1 MRPQVAVGKPFL
13 HFRIAFSR
21 LFDTIASRE
30 TETGEIDL
38 IPKIRGFIQNER
50 ALNRLVDDAFVDF
63 NVKRVRIVA
72 PVAMPISLFMV
83 LLFRFWTP
91 IETPIDR
98 LWASG
103 IAWAHGSLL
112 LAETVLFASSLWY
125 LRHAKTKRC
134 GKLIEFFGILIVL
147 MAGTALTII
156 DQFVLTSIT
165 PFLIAVTISG
175 AILRIRPYKAA
186 ILFLSSFAV
195 LVGLMPLIQ
204 FDPNAI
210 QSNIVNAVF
219 AVFIGLMVNYFVYKS
234 NRDAVL
240 SRRELDQNQ
249 SELERLNRQLDYLA
263 SHDELTDIPNR
274 RSFLKT
280 FEETASE
287 TTALVLFDLDRF
299 KSVNDTYGHP
309 AGDLLLKAGADAIA
323 RKLRS
328 TEAFA
333 RWGGEEFIL
342 LLRETSLK
350 EATLRT
356 ESIRQI
362 LEDLTLTTGDHIIRT
377 SASFGVTMVRAEEKP
392 FDRAYHRADQALYQA
407 KESGRNQTVAK

>member
-1 MRPQVAVGKPFL
+1 MVT
-13 HFRIAFSR
+13 HF
-21 LFDTIASRE
+21 
-30 TETGEIDL
+30 
-38 IPKIRGFIQNER
+38 IRNER
-50 ALNRLVDDAFVDF
+50 DLNRLVDDAFVDF
-63 NVKRVRIVA
+63 NVKRVRSVA

-98 LWASG
+98 LWADG

-112 LAETVLFASSLWY
+112 LAEMVLFASSLWY
-125 LRHAKTKRC
+125 LRHGKTKRC

-186 ILFLSSFAV
+186 ILFISSFTV

-204 FDPNAI
+204 SDRNAM

-219 AVFIGLMVNYFVYKS
+219 ALFIGLLVNYFVYRS
-234 NRDAVL
+234 NRDALL
-240 SRRELDQNQ
+240 SRRKLDENQ

-263 SHDELTDIPNR
+263 SHDELTEIPNR

-280 FEETASE
+280 FESAVPDTSAII
-287 TTALVLFDLDRF
+287 LFDLDRF
-299 KSVNDTYGHP
+299 KSINDAYGHP
-309 AGDLLLKAGADAIA
+309 VGDLLLKAGAQAIV
-323 RKLRS
+323 KQLRS
-328 TEAFA
+328 TETFA

-356 ESIRQI
+356 EAIRQI
-362 LEDLTLTTGDHIIRT
+362 LEGLTLRTGEHIVRT
-377 SASFGVTMVRAEEKP
+377 SASFGVTMVRAEDKA

-407 KESGRNQTVAK
+407 KEGGRNQTVAR